1 MTRRLQLA
9 DSAARPAATRSV
21 GARTARG
28 SQSPASDAGVAHGAA
43 DGADGAAPDFSAA
56 PDVAGAAGD
65 ISASGDHAPTVRGDG
80 PRGVEHDGSRDG
92 GRHRVRERSR
102 NGSTALD
109 ADHRRLAPV
118 VGTGPSGLLDDA
130 NRAIIEALQRDGRLA
145 YGTIA
150 EEVGLSEAA
159 VRRRVQRLRE
169 AGVMQIVAVTDP
181 LQLGFHRQ
189 AMVGVRVEGDVR
201 TVAERLS
208 SLDEV
213 DYVVM
218 CAGSFDLLVEVVCED
233 DDALFHLL
241 NDSFRSIPGVR
252 GTESFVYLKLA
263 KQTYS
268 WGTR

>member
-1 MTRRLQLA
+1 MDFNRADRRGGQRDA
-9 DSAARPAATRSV
+9 QGVSRAPTAGSAFAV
-21 GARTARG
+21 TARARRRRG
-28 SQSPASDAGVAHGAA
+28 RSDVSDQSDGAGLEGDGAYAA
-43 DGADGAAPDFSAA
+43 DVETDGH
-56 PDVAGAAGD
+56 VRRGTLT
-65 ISASGDHAPTVRGDG
+65 AS
-80 PRGVEHDGSRDG
+80 
-92 GRHRVRERSR
+92 
-102 NGSTALD
+102 
-109 ADHRRLAPV
+109 
-118 VGTGPSGLLDDA
+118 GPSGLLDDA

-169 AGVMQIVAVTDP
+169 SGVMQIVAVTDP
-181 LQLGFHRQ
+181 LELGFHRQ

-201 TVAERLS
+201 LVADKLS
-208 SLDEV
+208 ELDEV

-241 NDSFRSIPGVR
+241 NDSVRSIPGVR